1 MSYLDDLLANTDTG
15 TSAGNLVGAGLKK
28 GANIATKVAKA
39 PGAGLNL
46 GGNLI
51 GANWMKLND
60 PGYEVNKEVVDNA
73 RIAGDNYANYRLP
86 GYQQLITSLDRNF
99 NDSFSHAQQGA
110 SSSGDVLD
118 AANKLQLGK
127 DQQLEKVAAQN
138 AQGKQSAL
146 MQYLAAKAAAGA
158 EMQDKNTY
166 DRSEYEKKLQLKNQ
180 LYNNAT
186 LNQYGAAD
194 QAGKL
199 VAALFSNNGATNTAP
214 VSNVTKG
221 TPLFNNG
228 YAGNNDQ
235 SQTIY

>member
-1 MSYLDDLLANTDTG
+1 MSEALDDVGKGAAMGSTFGPYG
-15 TSAGNLVGAGLKK
+15 TAIGAVAGL
-28 GANIATKVAKA
+28 GL
-39 PGAGLNL
+39 AGVKYLQGSDQRRRGDAIRLN
-46 GGNLI
+46 N
-51 GANWMKLND
+51 
-60 PGYEVNKEVVDNA
+60 PGYEMNKEIIDNA
-73 RIAGDNYANYRLP
+73 RITGDTYANYRLP
-86 GYQQLITSLDRNF
+86 GYQQLMSSLDRNF

-127 DQQLEKVAAQN
+127 GQQLEKVAAQN

-158 EMQDKNTY
+158 EIQDKNTY
-166 DRSEYEKKLQLKNQ
+166 DRSEYEKQLQLKNQ

-199 VAALFSNNGATNTAP
+199 VAALFSNHGSATPP
-214 VSNVTKG
+214 VTNVTKG
-221 TPLFNNG
+221 QSLFNN
-228 YAGNNDQ
+228 DP
-235 SQTIY
+235 SQIIY